1 MQGGARRLDCA
12 AMTATP
18 SPAATASP
26 AAEDVPVVR
35 LRPGGHRRLLHGH
48 PWVYSNEVEMDA
60 AARALPPG
68 IVARLESSDG
78 ERLGTALFNRLPLIS
93 ARLLTRDAKATV
105 DTSFLRGRLA
115 RALAIRERLLPQP
128 YYRLVHAEAD
138 GLPGLIIDRFGDAL
152 VLQLN
157 CAGMDR
163 LLPLLLEALE
173 DLLAPRVIL
182 LRSDSV
188 ARQMEGLE
196 PRSEIVSEIVKG
208 TLAGPIEV
216 QENGA
221 RYLADLG
228 EGQKTGWFYDQRENR
243 AWLAPFAAGARV
255 LDGYCYSGGF
265 TLQAALAGATE
276 VVAIDR
282 SRPALDLAE
291 QAATLNGVAGR
302 CRFLKGE
309 VFTELQRLAKTE
321 ERFGLV
327 IVDPPAFVKSKK
339 DLRQGAKGYRKLAR
353 LAATLVAPEGTL
365 FIASCSHHVDA
376 ALFGEQVKR
385 GLVDAGRSGRILRSA
400 GAAPDHPVHPALP
413 ESAYLKAQVL
423 ALD

>member
-1 MQGGARRLDCA
+1 MSPV
-12 AMTATP
+12 P
-18 SPAATASP
+18 SQAATAGP
-26 AAEDVPVVR
+26 AAEEVPVVR

-60 AARALPPG
+60 GARTLPPG

-78 ERLGTALFNRLPLIS
+78 ERLGTALFNRLPLIA
-93 ARLLTRDAKATV
+93 ARLLTRDAKATI
-105 DTSFLRGRLA
+105 DAAFLRGRLA
-115 RALAIRERLLPQP
+115 RALAIRDKLLPLP

-163 LLPLLLEALE
+163 LLPQLIESLEA
-173 DLLAPRVIL
+173 LLAPRVIV

-196 PRSEIVSEIVKG
+196 PRAGLVKG
-208 TLAGPIEV
+208 SLEGPIEV
-216 QENGA
+216 IENGA

-228 EGQKTGWFYDQRENR
+228 EGQKTGWFYDQRDNR
-243 AWLAPFAAGARV
+243 AWLAPFAKGARV
-255 LDGYCYSGGF
+255 LEGYCYSGGF
-265 TLQAALAGATE
+265 TMQAALAGASE
-276 VVAIDR
+276 VLAIDR

-291 QAATLNGVAGR
+291 QAAALNGVAER

-309 VFTELQRLAKTE
+309 VFTELQRLAKAG

-353 LAATLVAPEGTL
+353 LAALVTAPEGTL

-376 ALFGEQVKR
+376 LLFGEQVKR

-423 ALD
+423 ALN

>member
-1 MQGGARRLDCA
+1 MSPV
-12 AMTATP
+12 P
-18 SPAATASP
+18 SQAATAGP
-26 AAEDVPVVR
+26 AAEEVPVVR

-60 AARALPPG
+60 GARTLPPG

-78 ERLGTALFNRLPLIS
+78 ERLGTALFNRLPLIA
-93 ARLLTRDAKATV
+93 ARLLTRDAKATI
-105 DTSFLRGRLA
+105 DAAFLRGRLA
-115 RALAIRERLLPQP
+115 RALAIRDKLLPLP
-128 YYRLVHAEAD
+128 YYRLGHAEAD

-163 LLPLLLEALE
+163 LLPQLIESLEA
-173 DLLAPRVIL
+173 LLAPRVIV

-196 PRSEIVSEIVKG
+196 PRAGLVKG
-208 TLAGPIEV
+208 SLEGPIEV
-216 QENGA
+216 IENGA

-228 EGQKTGWFYDQRENR
+228 EGQKTGWFYDQRDNR
-243 AWLAPFAAGARV
+243 AWLAPFAKGARV
-255 LDGYCYSGGF
+255 LEGYCYSGGF
-265 TLQAALAGATE
+265 TMQAALAGASE
-276 VVAIDR
+276 VLAIDR

-291 QAATLNGVAGR
+291 QAAALNGVAER

-309 VFTELQRLAKTE
+309 VFTELQRLAKAG

-353 LAATLVAPEGTL
+353 LAALVTAPEGTL

-376 ALFGEQVKR
+376 LLFGEQVKR
-385 GLVDAGRSGRILRSA
+385 GLVDPGRSGRILRSA

-423 ALD
+423 ALN